1 MVEQDLHE
9 LTSDRLASKTMSRL
23 AGREEEERTVRATK
37 FSDAR
42 LYPGVVGEGIN
53 HFFLVHVHLKAAL
66 YKILDLCNRN

>member
-1 MVEQDLHE
+1 V
-9 LTSDRLASKTMSRL
+9 S
-23 AGREEEERTVRATK
+23 VTK
-37 FSDAR
+37 FSDTR